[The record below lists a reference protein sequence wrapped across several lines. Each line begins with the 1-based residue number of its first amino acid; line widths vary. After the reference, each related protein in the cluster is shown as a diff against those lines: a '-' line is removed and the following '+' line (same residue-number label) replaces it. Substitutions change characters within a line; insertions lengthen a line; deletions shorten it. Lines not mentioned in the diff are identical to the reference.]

1 MLQMKKI
8 IIAIDGYAACGK
20 STTAKLVAARLKYAY
35 IDTGAMYRAVTL
47 YLMRNNIDPENE
59 KTVQEALP
67 NIHVSFKYNEERLAS
82 DTYLNGENVESE
94 IEELP
99 VSQRVSKVSAV
110 GAVRR
115 FLVAQ
120 QQEMGKH
127 KGVVM
132 DGRDI
137 GTKVFPQA
145 ELKVFMDADFEMR
158 AIRRRQELLRR
169 NQPATL
175 EEVKENLATRDR
187 IDTTRKESPLVKAD
201 DAHTIDTTQLTIPIQ
216 VAQVIKMVE
225 EIIG

>member
-1 MLQMKKI
+1 MNKI

-47 YLMRNNIDPENE
+47 YLMREDISPDDENAVE
-59 KTVQEALP
+59 KALSH
-67 NIHVSFKYNEERLAS
+67 IHVSFKYNEERLAS
-82 DTYLNGENVESE
+82 DTYLNGENVEEE
-94 IEELP
+94 IRELP

-120 QQEMGKH
+120 QQDLGKE

-137 GTKVFPQA
+137 GTKVFPDA

-175 EEVKENLATRDR
+175 EEVKKNLATRDR
-187 IDTTRKESPLVKAD
+187 IDTTRTESPLVKAD
-201 DAHTIDTTQLTIPIQ
+201 DAHVIDTTRLTISIQ
-216 VAQVIKMVE
+216 VAKVIKMVE
-225 EIIG
+225 DLTK